1 MNEPRTAWDRPPT
14 DKELDKFYGKDKGHE
29 VRDLIV
35 KTITETVR
43 TVDYKVLSVP
53 YVKYSAFGACVS
65 QEKIAPYPLDEVVS
79 DYGTEPKCMDALMTM
94 FAKSDCPLV
103 AAWRMA
109 VAERFADCHAD
120 DVEDFGNE

>member
-1 MNEPRTAWDRPPT
+1 MNEPT
-14 DKELDKFYGKDKGHE
+14 DKELDEFYGKDKGHE

-53 YVKYSAFGACVS
+53 YVNAR
-65 QEKIAPYPLDEVVS
+65 QEKIAPCPLDEVVT
-79 DYGTEPKCMDALMTM
+79 DYGTELKCMDALMTM

-109 VAERFADCHAD
+109 VAEHFADCHAD

>member
-1 MNEPRTAWDRPPT
+1 MNEPT
-14 DKELDKFYGKDKGHE
+14 DKELDGFYGKDKGHE

-94 FAKSDCPLV
+94 FTNSDCPLV
-103 AAWRMA
+103 AAWRMV
-109 VAERFADCHAD
+109 VAELFANCHAD